1 VTREDL
7 VAKPI
12 VYGPSL
18 STYTRTV
25 RLVLEEKDVEYE
37 LKPVN
42 IMAGEAQ
49 GSEHTGRH
57 PFGKVPAFEHDGF
70 SLYETVAISRYIDR
84 VFPGPSLQPSDARQA
99 ARMDQ
104 IIAVIDSYA
113 YGSIIRQLVWQRLV
127 VPMQGGQGDETIV
140 QASMDMVRLCLSE
153 FERLKSSNRFLAGQD
168 ISLADCFLAPIFSY
182 LVMTPDAEGLLK
194 TTPGLR
200 QWWEMMS
207 QRPSMQKTPPQFG

>member
-1 VTREDL
+1 M
-7 VAKPI
+7 AKPI

-25 RLVLEEKDVEYE
+25 RVVLEEKGVEYE

-84 VFPGPSLQPSDARQA
+84 VFPGPSL
-99 ARMDQ
+99 
-104 IIAVIDSYA
+104 
-113 YGSIIRQLVWQRLV
+113 
-127 VPMQGGQGDETIV
+127 
-140 QASMDMVRLCLSE
+140 
-153 FERLKSSNRFLAGQD
+153 
-168 ISLADCFLAPIFSY
+168 
-182 LVMTPDAEGLLK
+182 
-194 TTPGLR
+194 
-200 QWWEMMS
+200 
-207 QRPSMQKTPPQFG
+207 